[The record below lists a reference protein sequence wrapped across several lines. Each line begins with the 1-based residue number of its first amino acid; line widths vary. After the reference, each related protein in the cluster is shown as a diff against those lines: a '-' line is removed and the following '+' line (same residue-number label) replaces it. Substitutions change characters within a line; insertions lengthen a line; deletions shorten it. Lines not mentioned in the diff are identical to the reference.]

1 MARRVE
7 REVERFLFQS
17 RQRSTEWSEDFCL
30 GYRRSCE
37 TGRVVLVGNEA
48 LDTVAEETPEVRR
61 SKREI
66 VAAVLTHCKPQRASG
81 GIGLTFRTS
90 VKCDILGTG
99 REQRAS

>member
-37 TGRVVLVGNEA
+37 TGRVVLVGNEE
-48 LDTVAEETPEVRR
+48 LDTVVRGDSADSRGIGEANGDRGRRADALQAAAGIWRDRTDLPDFGEVRHSWDR
-61 SKREI
+61 S
-66 VAAVLTHCKPQRASG
+66 
-81 GIGLTFRTS
+81 
-90 VKCDILGTG
+90 
-99 REQRAS
+99 